1 MQEFIKEKKVF
12 FIVAGIILLIII
24 GAILF
29 YFYESNDKIVMI
41 DPAKQQE
48 TSTNEDIT
56 ISEDETEEN
65 VSNKEIEVPKEIMV
79 HIAGQVKN
87 PGVVILEEGARL
99 IDAIEAVGGST
110 QEAELDAVNLA
121 KKLVD
126 EEKVYI
132 PKKGQLSQKE
142 MTLTT
147 NNAVQSQNDDR
158 ININTATQEELE
170 NLPGIGETISTN
182 IIEYRESNGGFKSI
196 EEIKEVN
203 RIGDK
208 IFSDIKEKIKI

>member
-1 MQEFIKEKKVF
+1 MQEFIKEKKVLL
-12 FIVAGIILLIII
+12 IVVGIILLIIV

-29 YFYESNDKIVMI
+29 YFYQSNDKIVMI
-41 DPAKQQE
+41 DSEKNQKS
-48 TSTNEDIT
+48 STNEEIAMGKEEPEEAST
-56 ISEDETEEN
+56 IE
-65 VSNKEIEVPKEIMV
+65 KEAPQEIMV

-87 PGVVILEEGARL
+87 PGVVILKEGARL
-99 IDAIEAVGGST
+99 IEAIEEVGGST
-110 QEAELDAVNLA
+110 PEAQLDAVNLA

-132 PKKGQLSQKE
+132 PKKGEIPQEEMPLSTNQGTQSQK
-142 MTLTT
+142 
-147 NNAVQSQNDDR
+147 DDK
-158 ININTATQEELE
+158 ININTATQEELKS
-170 NLPGIGETISTN
+170 LPGIGDAVSAN

-208 IFSDIKEKIKI
+208 VFSDIKDKIKI